1 MVFNTYAHVLHT
13 YIFSTHNTFAVM
25 RYSSLLKCIPLDCV
39 LSVLECGGPLG
50 VVGDMSLLV
59 DVVAA
64 VDGVGLPLDIGIN
77 IIGFVV
83 GPSSV
88 HDQTITTN

>member
-1 MVFNTYAHVLHT
+1 M
-13 YIFSTHNTFAVM
+13 
-25 RYSSLLKCIPLDCV
+25 

-64 VDGVGLPLDIGIN
+64 VDGVGLSLDICRCNHWICCWS
-77 IIGFVV
+77 I
-83 GPSSV
+83 
-88 HDQTITTN
+88 